1 MLMSP
6 ICPHTCLGKC
16 RPLSEKGG
24 LMMGTIM
31 WELSLASIGMIIK
44 YSIFTVIYILE
55 NDYDSG
61 EVIDVNAGRYMD

>member
-1 MLMSP
+1 
-6 ICPHTCLGKC
+6 
-16 RPLSEKGG
+16 
-24 LMMGTIM
+24 MGTIM